1 MNKILIIFFAILL
14 LNGCSYEPI
23 LSNKT
28 YDFKINKIN
37 MNGDKKINE
46 IINNSLKKRDKGN
59 NSFDINIETTK
70 YKNIISS
77 DLKGNPKILEL
88 QIILGYVVLKDKKV
102 ILKNNLKKQINYTN
116 IDDKFELE
124 KYEENIIK
132 NLALNLGNEILVSI
146 STIRYDN

>member
-1 MNKILIIFFAILL
+1 MNKILIIFFTILL

-23 LSNKT
+23 LSNRN

-37 MNGDKKINE
+37 INGDKKINE
-46 IINNSLKKRDKGN
+46 IVNNRLKKRDKGN

-70 YKNIISS
+70 FKNIISS

-88 QIILGYVVLKDKKV
+88 QILLSYVVLKDSEI
-102 ILKNNLKKQINYTN
+102 ILKNSLKKQINYTN

-132 NLALNLGNEILVSI
+132 NLALNLSNEILVSI

>member
-1 MNKILIIFFAILL
+1 MSLILQ
-14 LNGCSYEPI
+14 
-23 LSNKT
+23 
-28 YDFKINKIN
+28 
-37 MNGDKKINE
+37 
-46 IINNSLKKRDKGN
+46 
-59 NSFDINIETTK
+59 
-70 YKNIISS
+70 SS

-88 QIILGYVVLKDKKV
+88 QIILGYVELKDKKV

>member
-1 MNKILIIFFAILL
+1 MNKILIIFFTIFV

-23 LSNKT
+23 LSNKN

-37 MNGDKKINE
+37 ITGDKKINE
-46 IINNSLKKRDKGN
+46 IINNSLKKRNKGN
-59 NSFDINIETTK
+59 NFYDLNIETTK
-70 YKNIISS
+70 YKNIVSS

-88 QIILGYVVLKDKKV
+88 QIILSYVVLKDSEV
-102 ILKNNLKKQINYTN
+102 ILRNNLKKQINYTN

-124 KYEENIIK
+124 KYEENIVK
-132 NLALNLGNEILVSI
+132 NLSLNLSNEILVSI